1 MAYIINKTDGTELTE
16 ITDGTIDNTTSLTL
30 IGKSYS
36 GFGELLNENL
46 VKLLENSSSTSAP
59 VAPLRGEIWFD
70 TNTNQLK
77 VYDGSTFKPTG
88 GAKAQATAPS
98 SPSTGDLWADTD
110 DDQLYLWTGTTW
122 QLVGPVYS
130 KGQTLSGFK
139 IETINDNT
147 AVSRVI
153 ASMYSGNIRVAVLS
167 TLGFTPGAAM
177 SGFAQIYAG
186 ITLNEAIGAQF
197 AGTTTTASNLNTS
210 GTTGQ
215 GIGGATIVGGGN
227 FMRKDVAQ
235 TTQGA
240 ITIDDDA
247 GIIIGENQE
256 GSITVDA
263 SDHLIIANTSEDKN
277 ISFRIDN
284 AGTDVEAI
292 TIDGDNS
299 RVGIFTT
306 APTVPFEI
314 TGNVKI
320 TGNLSVSGEYENTTS
335 NINIV
340 DDAFVKLNTG
350 NAEVN
355 AGIIVETSD
364 TDDARLFYDVA
375 SNHWSAGENATYS
388 QIIRLAD
395 AVTDG
400 HANNTK
406 VLKTTGAGNVKVTTL
421 TLGAVGANIATTDT
435 SNLNVP
441 TIGQTAESIKR
452 WGGSFVTDDNSNS
465 IAGNRYVETIGPT
478 SGQGSNGDLWFVREP

>member
-1 MAYIINKTDGTELTE
+1 MAYIVNKTDGTAVVT

-30 IGKSYS
+30 FGKSYS
-36 GFGELLNENL
+36 GFGELLNEDL
-46 VKLLENSSSTSAP
+46 VKLLENSASTSAP
-59 VAPLRGEIWFD
+59 SAPLKGEVWFD
-70 TNTNQLK
+70 TTVNQLK
-77 VYDGSTFKPTG
+77 VYDGTSFKPTG
-88 GAKAQATAPS
+88 GAKSQASAPT
-98 SPSTGDLWADTD
+98 SPSAGDLWVDSTNS
-110 DDQLYLWTGTTW
+110 QLYFYTGSAFI
-122 QLVGPVYS
+122 LAGPVYTS
-130 KGQTLSGFK
+130 GQTLSGFK
-139 IETINDNT
+139 IETVTNDS
-147 AVSRVI
+147 AVSKVI
-153 ASMYSGNIRVAVLS
+153 ASMYSGNTRVAILS
-167 TLGFTPGAAM
+167 AEGFTPGTTIT
-177 SGFAQIYAG
+177 GFATISAG
-186 ITLNEAIGAQF
+186 ITLNSAIGAQF

-210 GTTGQ
+210 VTTG
-215 GIGGATIVGGGN
+215 IGNGAATTVGGGN

-340 DDAFVKLNTG
+340 DDLLDESCFC
-350 NAEVN
+350 
-355 AGIIVETSD
+355 I
-364 TDDARLFYDVA
+364 
-375 SNHWSAGENATYS
+375 
-388 QIIRLAD
+388 
-395 AVTDG
+395 
-400 HANNTK
+400 
-406 VLKTTGAGNVKVTTL
+406 
-421 TLGAVGANIATTDT
+421 NI
-435 SNLNVP
+435 SV
-441 TIGQTAESIKR
+441 
-452 WGGSFVTDDNSNS
+452 
-465 IAGNRYVETIGPT
+465 
-478 SGQGSNGDLWFVREP
+478 

>member
-1 MAYIINKTDGTELTE
+1 MDIST
-16 ITDGTIDNTTSLTL
+16 
-30 IGKSYS
+30 SYS
-36 GFGELLNENL
+36 NN
-46 VKLLENSSSTSAP
+46 
-59 VAPLRGEIWFD
+59 
-70 TNTNQLK
+70 
-77 VYDGSTFKPTG
+77 
-88 GAKAQATAPS
+88 
-98 SPSTGDLWADTD
+98 GDL
-110 DDQLYLWTGTTW
+110 
-122 QLVGPVYS
+122 
-130 KGQTLSGFK
+130 
-139 IETINDNT
+139 
-147 AVSRVI
+147 I
-153 ASMYSGNIRVAVLS
+153 AGK
-167 TLGFTPGAAM
+167 
-177 SGFAQIYAG
+177 
-186 ITLNEAIGAQF
+186 
-197 AGTTTTASNLNTS
+197 
-210 GTTGQ
+210 
-215 GIGGATIVGGGN
+215 N
-227 FMRKDVAQ
+227 FMRKDIAQ

-355 AGIIVETSD
+355 SGIIVETSD

-395 AVTDG
+395 ATTDG

-452 WGGSFVTDDNSNS
+452 WGSSFVTDDNSNS
-465 IAGNRYVETIGPT
+465 IAGNRYVETIAPT
-478 SGQGSNGDLWFVREP
+478 SGQGSNGDLWFVREI

>member
-1 MAYIINKTDGTELTE
+1 MAYNINKTDGTPLTK

-88 GAKAQATAPS
+88 GAKAQANAPS

-186 ITLNEAIGAQF
+186 ITLNETLGAQF
-197 AGTTTTASNLNTS
+197 AGTTTAATQLDIRTS
-210 GTTGQ
+210 Y
-215 GIGGATIVGGGN
+215 GN
-227 FMRKDVAQ
+227 NGDFLIAGKNFLRKDVAQ

-364 TDDARLFYDVA
+364 TDDARLFYDVS

-395 AVTDG
+395 ATTDG
-400 HANNTK
+400 HADNTK
-406 VLKTTGAGNVKVTTL
+406 VLKTNGAGNVKVTTL

-452 WGGSFVTDDNSNS
+452 WGGSFFTDDNSNS
-465 IAGNRYVETIGPT
+465 IAGNRYVETATPT
-478 SGQGSNGDLWFVREP
+478 SGQGSNGDLWFVREI